1 MNIHDVMIMP
11 EYQRKNICIMIM
23 NKLLKK
29 IKELK
34 QENLN
39 IRVYLGVSK
48 NKEKFYEKFDFIKRI
63 DADLGYGMLLKE
75 K

>member
-11 EYQRKNICIMIM
+11 EYQRKNIGIMIM

-48 NKEKFYEKFDFIKRI
+48 NKEKFYEKFAFIKRI